1 MRFAKVENITCH
13 STFSYIV
20 RPVIIYTP
28 YLEFSDLS
36 NKGVKFCCYALS
48 KVPQNAGHI
57 PHLNAFSH
65 YILSKLFWCSGS
77 LKPLTVALSLIHL
90 SVAKASFIQR
100 KLIGPDIHTKT
111 MKLECTQTQPVL
123 IEKQT
128 DNLNLHLTSSVRSSI
143 RSNIPFTVVCY
154 TSVFS
159 AISSAYIRYRQLSTF
174 CSKTNSGN
182 TAI

>member
-36 NKGVKFCCYALS
+36 NEGVKFCCYALS
-48 KVPQNAGHI
+48 KVPQNAGHT

-77 LKPLTVALSLIHL
+77 LKPLTVALSLFRL
-90 SVAKASFIQR
+90 SSRSVAKASFIQR

-128 DNLNLHLTSSVRSSI
+128 DNLNLHLTSSV
-143 RSNIPFTVVCY
+143 
-154 TSVFS
+154 
-159 AISSAYIRYRQLSTF
+159 AA
-174 CSKTNSGN
+174 
-182 TAI
+182 